1 MVGIFSWIKNHK
13 LICVLIVIIIYLL
26 GKNSIFLPRTYLTS
40 SSNGGINLSSSSKMS
55 ALPSVGGSNLVDM
68 IPLSESAP
76 NANIKDRLVIK
87 NSYLSLQV
95 SKVTEVQKQV
105 IQKAEEL
112 GGYMVN
118 SSIDNPSDVASAT
131 VIVRIPSKQF
141 ESALQYYRSLS
152 IKVVSE
158 NLQGYDVTDQ
168 YTDFAAQLKTYEKT
182 KVIFE
187 GMLDKATNVQDILQ
201 IQREI
206 INIQASIDSIKGQ
219 QDYLKKNAE
228 MAKITL
234 YLSTDELAL
243 PYAPTETWRP
253 KVIFKQAV
261 RSLVGTLR
269 NIGSLIIW
277 VGVYSVLLVPIILII
292 IFIRRRIQVK
302 KF

>member
-1 MVGIFSWIKNHK
+1 MGGVFSWIKNHK
-13 LICVLIVIIIYLL
+13 LICVLIVIILYFL
-26 GKNSIFLPRTYLTS
+26 GKNSIP
-40 SSNGGINLSSSSKMS
+40 LSSSSYGERNVSSSLKMG
-55 ALPSVGGSNLVDM
+55 ALPSAGGGNFSEM
-68 IPLSESAP
+68 MPAPESAP
-76 NANIKDRLVIK
+76 TVNVKDRLVIT

-95 SKVTEVQKQV
+95 SKVTDVQKQV

-118 SSIDNPSDVASAT
+118 SSIENPSDVASST
-131 VIVRIPSKQF
+131 VIVRIPSKQL

-152 IKVVSE
+152 IKVISE

-168 YTDFAAQLKTYEKT
+168 YVDFAAQLKIYEKT

-187 GMLDKATNVQDILQ
+187 QMLDKAINVQDILQ

-219 QDYLKKNAE
+219 QDYLVKNSE

-234 YLSTDELAL
+234 YISTDELAL
-243 PYAPTETWRP
+243 PYSPTEAWRP

-269 NIGSLIIW
+269 NIGSLAIW
-277 VGVYSVLLVPIILII
+277 IAVYSVILVPIFLIV
-292 IFIRRRIQVK
+292 IFIRRRMQFK
-302 KF
+302 KI

>member
-1 MVGIFSWIKNHK
+1 MAGFFSWIKNNK
-13 LICVLIVIIIYLL
+13 LICVLVVIIIYLL

-40 SSNGGINLSSSSKMS
+40 SSLSKMPS
-55 ALPSVGGSNLVDM
+55 ASLEGSNSLNDIM
-68 IPLSESAP
+68 PLSESAP

-95 SKVTEVQKQV
+95 SKVSDVQKQV
-105 IQKAEEL
+105 IGKAEEL

-131 VIVRIPSKQF
+131 VTVRIPSKQLD
-141 ESALQYYRSLS
+141 SALQYYRSLS

-168 YTDFAAQLKTYEKT
+168 YTDFAAQLKIYEKT

-187 GMLDKATNVQDILQ
+187 QMLDKAINVQDILQ

-219 QDYLKKNAE
+219 QDYLEKNSE

-261 RSLVGTLR
+261 RSLIGTLR
-269 NIGSLIIW
+269 SIGSLTIW
-277 VGVYSVLLVPIILII
+277 IVVYSVILVPIFFIIL
-292 IFIRRRIQVK
+292 FIRRRTQAK
-302 KF
+302 KL

>member
-1 MVGIFSWIKNHK
+1 MTGFFSWIKNNK
-13 LICVLIVIIIYLL
+13 LICVLVVIIIYLL

-40 SSNGGINLSSSSKMS
+40 SSLSKMPS
-55 ALPSVGGSNLVDM
+55 ASLEGSNSLNDIM
-68 IPLSESAP
+68 PLSESAP

-95 SKVTEVQKQV
+95 SKVSDVQKQV
-105 IQKAEEL
+105 IGKAEEL

-131 VIVRIPSKQF
+131 VTVRIPSKQLD
-141 ESALQYYRSLS
+141 SALQYYRSLS

-168 YTDFAAQLKTYEKT
+168 YTDFAAQLKIYEKT

-187 GMLDKATNVQDILQ
+187 QMLDKAINVQDILQ

-219 QDYLKKNAE
+219 QDYLEKNSE

-269 NIGSLIIW
+269 SIGSLTIW
-277 VGVYSVLLVPIILII
+277 IVVYSVILVPIFFIIL
-292 IFIRRRIQVK
+292 FIRRRTQAK
-302 KF
+302 KL

>member
-1 MVGIFSWIKNHK
+1 MSGFFSWIKNHK
-13 LICVLIVIIIYLL
+13 LICFLIVIIIYLL

-40 SSNGGINLSSSSKMS
+40 PSYEKVSLGGMGSSNLSDIM
-55 ALPSVGGSNLVDM
+55 PS
-68 IPLSESAP
+68 SESAP

-95 SKVTEVQKQV
+95 SKVADVQKQV
-105 IQKAEEL
+105 IRKAEEF

-131 VIVRIPSKQF
+131 VTVRIPSKQF

-187 GMLDKATNVQDILQ
+187 QILDKAINVQDILQ

-219 QDYLKKNAE
+219 QDYLEKNAE

-269 NIGSLIIW
+269 SAGSLIIW
-277 VGVYSVLLVPIILII
+277 IGVYSVLLIPIFLIIL
-292 IFIRRRIQVK
+292 FIRRRTQAK
-302 KF
+302 KL

>member
-1 MVGIFSWIKNHK
+1 MGGIFSWIKNHK

-26 GKNSIFLPRTYLTS
+26 GKNSLFLPRTYSTTS
-40 SSNGGINLSSSSKMS
+40 LYGGNSVSSLSKME
-55 ALPSVGGSNLVDM
+55 ALPL
-68 IPLSESAP
+68 PLSDSAP
-76 NANIKDRLVIK
+76 NANVKDRLVIT

-95 SKVTEVQKQV
+95 SKVADVQKQV
-105 IQKAEEL
+105 IKKAEEL

-131 VIVRIPSKQF
+131 VIVRIPSKQLD
-141 ESALQYYRSLS
+141 SALQYYRSLS
-152 IKVVSE
+152 IKVISE

-168 YTDFAAQLKTYEKT
+168 YTDFTAQLKIYEKT

-187 GMLDKATNVQDILQ
+187 DMLDKAINVQDILQ
-201 IQREI
+201 IQQEI
-206 INIQASIDSIKGQ
+206 INVQASIDSIKGQ
-219 QDYLKKNAE
+219 QDYLVKNAE

-243 PYAPTETWRP
+243 PYAPTDTWRP

-269 NIGSLIIW
+269 NIGSLSIW
-277 VGVYSVLLVPIILII
+277 IAVYSVLLVPIFLII
-292 IFIRRRIQVK
+292 LFIRRRTQIK
-302 KF
+302 KL